1 MSSNQEIASKV
12 EVGASDIQITEKGGV
27 EIVNISL
34 AEALKAALA
43 EGREDAIAAR
53 VGATNTCPQY
63 VCGQN
68 IPCKGSVA
76 K

>member
-1 MSSNQEIASKV
+1 MSSNQETASKV
-12 EVGASDIQITEKGGV
+12 EVGASDIQITERGGV

-34 AEALKAALA
+34 AEALKAAIA
-43 EGREDAIAAR
+43 QGKEDAIASR
-53 VGATNTCPQY
+53 GATNTCPQY